1 MHFNRSFQT
10 RDSQINFLYSVQDD
24 PLVSEIRPSFTL
36 YKTFGDMFS
45 HILSAAAAALLL
57 SCPSLKFTFCSGEQP
72 SNFGI
77 AWQWWVRSVLHFP
90 FSFLLLQGRVL
101 PPPPLNH
108 YSVVCH
114 HHKVALSSLANS
126 CLSTPDFQKKT
137 YNCYSKNSRG
147 NESFL
152 WLFDSDKKNLKI
164 KTNNRHDWQKPIF
177 SFKLWDLYF

>member
-90 FSFLLLQGRVL
+90 FSFLLHLTL
-101 PPPPLNH
+101 PH

-114 HHKVALSSLANS
+114 HHKVALSSLATLVYRLRDS
-126 CLSTPDFQKKT
+126 KK
-137 YNCYSKNSRG
+137 NLDSRG
-147 NESFL
+147 NESFFL
-152 WLFDSDKKNLKI
+152 TTRISSWKSQNQ
-164 KTNNRHDWQKPIF
+164 NQ
-177 SFKLWDLYF
+177 

>member
-1 MHFNRSFQT
+1 MRMTLFCQKFVPVSLLQDFGWHVFAHFPQ
-10 RDSQINFLYSVQDD
+10 Q
-24 PLVSEIRPSFTL
+24 PW
-36 YKTFGDMFS
+36 
-45 HILSAAAAALLL
+45 
-57 SCPSLKFTFCSGEQP
+57 CPSLKFTKVQQQQLGSKQP

-177 SFKLWDLYF
+177 SFKLWDLYFWKECAK